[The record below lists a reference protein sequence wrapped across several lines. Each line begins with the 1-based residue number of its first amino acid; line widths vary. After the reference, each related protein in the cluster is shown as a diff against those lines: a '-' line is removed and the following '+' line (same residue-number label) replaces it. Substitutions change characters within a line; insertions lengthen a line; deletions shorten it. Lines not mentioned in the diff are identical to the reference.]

1 MSVEVGV
8 AIISAIVALICAGV
22 SVYSQFRVAKYQKNV
37 ALEVEEHKLLLHSYE
52 DIGVYCAEQNAALR
66 EAYLSLFERDGGLSM
81 DAAAAGMMAAKIDKE
96 LMSPLRKYEALL
108 DETTRTKIYEIH
120 NVVAQL
126 RENPSTTTINNF
138 KSFRDDFY
146 RLIEEARVLLR
157 PSEVLSR
164 TVVGGQKERGP
175 S

>member
-1 MSVEVGV
+1 VGIELSV

-22 SVYSQFRVAKYQKNV
+22 AVYGQFRVANYQTKM
-37 ALEVEEHKLLLHSYE
+37 ALEFEKHKLLLHSYE
-52 DIGVYCAEQNAALR
+52 GIDVYCREQNEALR

-81 DAAAAGMMAAKIDKE
+81 DAAAAGIMAANIDKE
-96 LMSPLRKYEALL
+96 IMSPLREYEALL
-108 DETTRTKIYEIH
+108 DETTRAKIYEIH

-126 RENPSTTTINNF
+126 RENPSATTINNF

-164 TVVGGQKERGP
+164 TGVGDQKE
-175 S
+175 